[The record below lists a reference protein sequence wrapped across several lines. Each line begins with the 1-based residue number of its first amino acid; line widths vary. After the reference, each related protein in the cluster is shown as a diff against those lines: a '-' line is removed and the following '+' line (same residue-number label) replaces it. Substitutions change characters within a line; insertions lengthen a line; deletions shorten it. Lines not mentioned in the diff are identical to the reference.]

1 MVAYL
6 LKKGAN
12 VDARIGANGDN
23 PVDIAEKQGSKEVE
37 LLFL

>member
-6 LKKGAN
+6 LNKGAN

-23 PVDIAEKQGSKEVE
+23 PVDIAEKPSSKEVK

>member
-6 LKKGAN
+6 LKKGDN

-23 PVDIAEKQGSKEVE
+23 PVDIAEKQDSKEVK